1 MMLAFVCDRS
11 CRYLWSSSQFFSFF
25 LPFLRIFYNSSKN
38 TEKKPQRHPLCPQCG
53 LSRASQLARRD
64 ALSLTV
70 SAPRLSDFLSNS
82 RSGDAADWQ
91 VACGSMLWQ
100 RRFVSSLELRRAR
113 PADGDTSVF
122 CGPRASAMR
131 PRRVAVGYRPR
142 ERSVNDDR
150 DGCSTVYHHSG
161 CDCCESGSA
170 RPLKCLYAVVWIGV
184 FNNTL
189 NSTYPQARA
198 TPVPVTARSSHRGPS
213 AQKLLQSTAFST
225 R

>member
-1 MMLAFVCDRS
+1 MPP
-11 CRYLWSSSQFFSFF
+11 SQNLLRAGHVPVGCISFQA
-25 LPFLRIFYNSSKN
+25 RAMAAAA
-38 TEKKPQRHPLCPQCG
+38 
-53 LSRASQLARRD
+53 SRAPSQLARRD

-70 SAPRLSDFLSNS
+70 SAPRLSDLLSNS

-113 PADGDTSVF
+113 PADGDTSAV

-142 ERSVNDDR
+142 ERSANDDR

-161 CDCCESGSA
+161 CDCESGSA

-189 NSTYPQARA
+189 NSTCPQARA
-198 TPVPVTARSSHRGPS
+198 TPVTARSSHRGPS
-213 AQKLLQSTAFST
+213 AEKLLQSTAFST

>member
-1 MMLAFVCDRS
+1 MTVGASNDKTSCSKRCPHPGPLLRYPPCGHPQGKKAAFLS
-11 CRYLWSSSQFFSFF
+11 A
-25 LPFLRIFYNSSKN
+25 PFAKSAKGGPCTRWMHIF
-38 TEKKPQRHPLCPQCG
+38 QARAMAAAA
-53 LSRASQLARRD
+53 SRAPSQLARRD

-113 PADGDTSVF
+113 PADGDTSAV

-142 ERSVNDDR
+142 ERSANDAR
-150 DGCSTVYHHSG
+150 YGCSTVYHHSG
-161 CDCCESGSA
+161 CGCESGSA
-170 RPLKCLYAVVWIGV
+170 RP
-184 FNNTL
+184 
-189 NSTYPQARA
+189 
-198 TPVPVTARSSHRGPS
+198 
-213 AQKLLQSTAFST
+213 
-225 R
+225 

>member
-1 MMLAFVCDRS
+1 MHIF
-11 CRYLWSSSQFFSFF
+11 SSS
-25 LPFLRIFYNSSKN
+25 RNGC
-38 TEKKPQRHPLCPQCG
+38 RG
-53 LSRASQLARRD
+53 LSRAFTAGASRCIV
-64 ALSLTV
+64 SLTV
-70 SAPRLSDFLSNS
+70 SAPRLSDLLSNS

-113 PADGDTSVF
+113 PADGDTSAV

-142 ERSVNDDR
+142 ERSAKDNR
-150 DGCSTVYHHSG
+150 DGCSTVYYHSG
-161 CDCCESGSA
+161 CDCESGSA

-189 NSTYPQARA
+189 NSTCPQARA
-198 TPVPVTARSSHRGPS
+198 TPVTARSSHRGPS
-213 AQKLLQSTAFST
+213 AEKLLQSTAFST

>member
-1 MMLAFVCDRS
+1 MWLRRQTVPIDGM
-11 CRYLWSSSQFFSFF
+11 WSSR
-25 LPFLRIFYNSSKN
+25 PDACFYQSTFRDSLMVGRRDTGHRGQGDVRHGSHFKDMHKN
-38 TEKKPQRHPLCPQCG
+38 PNEHVATCMGPTPKLATRVPNPPIAPTLQRHPLCPQCG

-113 PADGDTSVF
+113 PADGDTSAV

-142 ERSVNDDR
+142 ERSANDAR
-150 DGCSTVYHHSG
+150 YGCGTVYHHSG
-161 CDCCESGSA
+161 CGCESGSA
-170 RPLKCLYAVVWIGV
+170 RP
-184 FNNTL
+184 
-189 NSTYPQARA
+189 
-198 TPVPVTARSSHRGPS
+198 
-213 AQKLLQSTAFST
+213 
-225 R
+225 

>member
-1 MMLAFVCDRS
+1 MH
-11 CRYLWSSSQFFSFF
+11 
-25 LPFLRIFYNSSKN
+25 IF
-38 TEKKPQRHPLCPQCG
+38 QARAMAAAA
-53 LSRASQLARRD
+53 SRAPSQLARRD

-113 PADGDTSVF
+113 PADGDTSAV

-142 ERSVNDDR
+142 ERSANDAR
-150 DGCSTVYHHSG
+150 YGCSTVYHHSG
-161 CDCCESGSA
+161 CGCESGSA
-170 RPLKCLYAVVWIGV
+170 AKTLKMLVCGRMDRCIQQYLKQYVSAGPC
-184 FNNTL
+184 NT
-189 NSTYPQARA
+189 SY
-198 TPVPVTARSSHRGPS
+198 GP
-213 AQKLLQSTAFST
+213 
-225 R
+225 

>member
-1 MMLAFVCDRS
+1 MAAAA
-11 CRYLWSSSQFFSFF
+11 
-25 LPFLRIFYNSSKN
+25 
-38 TEKKPQRHPLCPQCG
+38 
-53 LSRASQLARRD
+53 SRAPSQLARRD

-113 PADGDTSVF
+113 PADGDTSAV

-142 ERSVNDDR
+142 EGSANDDR

-161 CDCCESGSA
+161 CDCESGSA

-189 NSTYPQARA
+189 KLNSTCPQARA
-198 TPVPVTARSSHRGPS
+198 TPVTARSSHRGPS
-213 AQKLLQSTAFST
+213 AEKLLQSTAFST
-225 R
+225 K

>member
-1 MMLAFVCDRS
+1 MAA
-11 CRYLWSSSQFFSFF
+11 
-25 LPFLRIFYNSSKN
+25 
-38 TEKKPQRHPLCPQCG
+38 TA
-53 LSRASQLARRD
+53 SRAPSQLARRD

-70 SAPRLSDFLSNS
+70 SAPRLSDLLSNS

-161 CDCCESGSA
+161 CDLREWQRKTLKMLVCGRMDRCIQQYLKQHVSA
-170 RPLKCLYAVVWIGV
+170 GPC
-184 FNNTL
+184 NT
-189 NSTYPQARA
+189 STSY
-198 TPVPVTARSSHRGPS
+198 GP
-213 AQKLLQSTAFST
+213 
-225 R
+225 

>member
-1 MMLAFVCDRS
+1 MYHIFTQPACTVISHLTPCGHPQGKKAGTRS
-11 CRYLWSSSQFFSFF
+11 A
-25 LPFLRIFYNSSKN
+25 PFAKSAKGGPCTRWMHIF
-38 TEKKPQRHPLCPQCG
+38 QARAMAAAA
-53 LSRASQLARRD
+53 SRAPSQLARRD

-113 PADGDTSVF
+113 PADGDTSAV

-142 ERSVNDDR
+142 ERSANDAR
-150 DGCSTVYHHSG
+150 YGCSTVYHHSG
-161 CDCCESGSA
+161 CGCESGSA
-170 RPLKCLYAVVWIGV
+170 RP
-184 FNNTL
+184 
-189 NSTYPQARA
+189 
-198 TPVPVTARSSHRGPS
+198 
-213 AQKLLQSTAFST
+213 
-225 R
+225 

>member
-1 MMLAFVCDRS
+1 MKPTFPSLHVVCI
-11 CRYLWSSSQFFSFF
+11 
-25 LPFLRIFYNSSKN
+25 LPVSH
-38 TEKKPQRHPLCPQCG
+38 TEKRAQMAAAA
-53 LSRASQLARRD
+53 SRAPSQLARRD

-113 PADGDTSVF
+113 PADGDTSVV

-189 NSTYPQARA
+189 NSTCPQARA

>member
-1 MMLAFVCDRS
+1 MAAAA
-11 CRYLWSSSQFFSFF
+11 
-25 LPFLRIFYNSSKN
+25 
-38 TEKKPQRHPLCPQCG
+38 
-53 LSRASQLARRD
+53 SRAPSQLARRD

-161 CDCCESGSA
+161 CDLREWQRKTLKMLVCGRMDRCIQQYLKQHVSA
-170 RPLKCLYAVVWIGV
+170 GPC
-184 FNNTL
+184 NT
-189 NSTYPQARA
+189 STSY
-198 TPVPVTARSSHRGPS
+198 GP
-213 AQKLLQSTAFST
+213 
-225 R
+225 

>member
-1 MMLAFVCDRS
+1 MHIF
-11 CRYLWSSSQFFSFF
+11 SSS
-25 LPFLRIFYNSSKN
+25 RNGC
-38 TEKKPQRHPLCPQCG
+38 RG
-53 LSRASQLARRD
+53 LSRAFTAGASRCIEPDGA
-64 ALSLTV
+64 
-70 SAPRLSDFLSNS
+70 SAPRLSDLLSNS

-113 PADGDTSVF
+113 PADGDTSAV

-142 ERSVNDDR
+142 ERSANDDR
-150 DGCSTVYHHSG
+150 DHVMAVARCTIRQRVRLR
-161 CDCCESGSA
+161 ESGSA

-189 NSTYPQARA
+189 NSTCPQARA
-198 TPVPVTARSSHRGPS
+198 TPVTARSSHRGPF
-213 AQKLLQSTAFST
+213 AVKLPEILVFST